1 MITTKAEGLFANEP
15 ERRGVTSLAC
25 HVSARG
31 WSVHGGP
38 GAGVGCPVHGG
49 PGLVRGGGGAAWP
62 RRRLHGRSGR
72 ARHSGPRGLGEPRK
86 AHGRGWRLDANAAR
100 ASAAAGDDRS
110 DGVTWR
116 RRRATPARPF
126 ARKVERESAGRA
138 RAWSS
143 PRCGVR
149 AVVFVAGDGEE
160 TKIDDGGTSAPRLW
174 RRQGRGWGLGRR
186 GSFPRV
192 PRGGAGL

>member
-25 HVSARG
+25 HVSARD

-86 AHGRGWRLDANAAR
+86 AHGRGWRVAANAAR
-100 ASAAAGDDRS
+100 ASVAAGDDRS
-110 DGVTWR
+110 DGVTRR

-126 ARKVERESAGRA
+126 ARKVERERA
-138 RAWSS
+138 RGGHGRGRHLAAEFGRWFSL
-143 PRCGVR
+143 P
-149 AVVFVAGDGEE
+149 E
-160 TKIDDGGTSAPRLW
+160 TERRRRSTTAAPRLHAY
-174 RRQGRGWGLGRR
+174 
-186 GSFPRV
+186 
-192 PRGGAGL
+192 GGGKDAAGA